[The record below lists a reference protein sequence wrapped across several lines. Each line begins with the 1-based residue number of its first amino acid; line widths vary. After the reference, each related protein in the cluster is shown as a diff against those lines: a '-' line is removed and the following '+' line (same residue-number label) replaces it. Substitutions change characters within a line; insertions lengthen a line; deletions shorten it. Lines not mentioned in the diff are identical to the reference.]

1 MRGETAKAGMTREGT
16 LRTRARR
23 RGTARSHNTRRSEL
37 LATHAGRVQAHRQ
50 RCRGSLVE
58 RVVVEKS
65 GKEKEGGELVVG
77 RRKVVRRSCV
87 VEEEARAK
95 SWTKSPRDSETGRVH
110 RRRPRRKAL

>member
-1 MRGETAKAGMTREGT
+1 MAKVGTTREDT
-16 LRTRARR
+16 SEKRARR
-23 RGTARSHNTRRSEL
+23 TGTAQSHNTRRSEPL
-37 LATHAGRVQAHRQ
+37 VTHAGRVQAHRQ
-50 RCRGSLVE
+50 RCRESLVG
-58 RVVVEKS
+58 RVVVERL
-65 GKEKEGGELVVG
+65 GREKEEGELEVG